1 MEDVQVSLPSDLLQR
16 LRREIP
22 SDEALSQ
29 VVAEAVHMWLEQRR
43 EQTCERQQGLHT
55 LRESGMV
62 MDRAKQRD
70 FADAMMPRYG
80 AEGPPDREQVE
91 MALSRLKVPLSEE
104 IIAMR
109 REGHC
114 LRYHP

>member
-1 MEDVQVSLPSDLLQR
+1 MEDVQVHLPSDLLQR

-29 VVAEAVHMWLEQRR
+29 VLAEAVQMWLEKRR
-43 EQTCERQQGLHT
+43 EQTCEGQQGLHT

-70 FADAMMPRYG
+70 FADAMMSRHG
-80 AEGPPDREQVE
+80 TEGPPDREQVE
-91 MALSRLKVPLSEE
+91 MALSRLTVPLSEE

-109 REGHC
+109 R
-114 LRYHP
+114 